1 MNMDSIAQ
9 IIGYI
14 VIVIII
20 LVPWVIGAVSIWEHL
35 EKMESDLAKDMNAED
50 D

>member
-1 MNMDSIAQ
+1 MDSIAQ

-14 VIVIII
+14 VIIVIVA
-20 LVPWVIGAVSIWEHL
+20 VPWVIGAISIWERFD
-35 EKMESDLAKDMNAED
+35 ESDD

>member
-1 MNMDSIAQ
+1 MDSIAQ

-20 LVPWVIGAVSIWEHL
+20 SVPWVIGAVSIWEHL
-35 EKMESDLAKDMNAED
+35 EKSDDE
-50 D
+50 

>member
-9 IIGYI
+9 IIVYI
-14 VIVIII
+14 VIVVII

-35 EKMESDLAKDMNAED
+35 EKSDDE
-50 D
+50 

>member
-14 VIVIII
+14 VIVVIIS
-20 LVPWVIGAVSIWEHL
+20 VPWVIGAVSIWEHF
-35 EKMESDLAKDMNAED
+35 EKSDDE
-50 D
+50 

>member
-14 VIVIII
+14 VIVVIIS
-20 LVPWVIGAVSIWEHL
+20 VPWVIGAVSIWEHL
-35 EKMESDLAKDMNAED
+35 EKSDDE
-50 D
+50 

>member
-1 MNMDSIAQ
+1 MDSIAQ

-14 VIVIII
+14 VIVAIIS
-20 LVPWVIGAVSIWEHL
+20 VPWVIGVVSIWEYL
-35 EKMESDLAKDMNAED
+35 EKMESALAKDMNAED

>member
-14 VIVIII
+14 VIVVIIS
-20 LVPWVIGAVSIWEHL
+20 VPWVIGAISIWGHL
-35 EKMESDLAKDMNAED
+35 DKSDDE
-50 D
+50 